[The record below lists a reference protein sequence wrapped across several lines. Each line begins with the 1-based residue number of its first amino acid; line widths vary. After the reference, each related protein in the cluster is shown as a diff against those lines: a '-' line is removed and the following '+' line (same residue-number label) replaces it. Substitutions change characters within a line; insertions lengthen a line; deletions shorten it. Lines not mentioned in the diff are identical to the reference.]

1 MFTGIIQGMGS
12 VTRLVKKGGDAVL
25 EIDTALDLSDVK
37 MGDSIAVSGACLT
50 VTDLRRSSFAA
61 DVSAE
66 TLGRTTLGKA
76 AAGTAVN
83 LEKSLRLSDLL
94 GGHLVLGH
102 VDAAGTLVD
111 QQRKS
116 ASTVLGISVAPEVM
130 RHIVE
135 KGSVAVDG
143 VSLTVNRCEKDRFYV
158 NIIPQTAGTTTLQ
171 FRKPGDALNIETDI
185 LAKYVEKLLAA
196 PGTPGGAEPPK
207 DLDLNF
213 LAKHGFLR

>member
-1 MFTGIIQGMGS
+1 
-12 VTRLVKKGGDAVL
+12 
-25 EIDTALDLSDVK
+25 
-37 MGDSIAVSGACLT
+37 
-50 VTDLRRSSFAA
+50 
-61 DVSAE
+61 
-66 TLGRTTLGKA
+66 
-76 AAGTAVN
+76 
-83 LEKSLRLSDLL
+83 
-94 GGHLVLGH
+94 
-102 VDAAGTLVD
+102 
-111 QQRKS
+111 
-116 ASTVLGISVAPEVM
+116 M
-130 RHIVE
+130 RYIVE

-196 PGTPGGAEPPK
+196 PGTPGGDEHRK